1 MRISFPRPLILL
13 AVAITITAWVTV
25 TASAQTKEPNA
36 TTANTTAGYGD
47 TQLLTLT
54 YTQNFDCV
62 DQPNSDLNFNGI
74 IAAKDPGEMQIP
86 ICQVGTYPT
95 INPPGQVGGPGVT
108 TEPIYVLVPMFS
120 TDNDQNPNDA
130 ISCTNVV
137 PETTCGSTLG
147 STLISLF
154 GALPEAF
161 KATPSVYT
169 QCPEPG
175 SAPGTCTM
183 HASRLDLGPV
193 LVQLGLVKPPVHNIF
208 VPTPNHSHVLIKQD
222 INLPAI
228 WWQVIPVL
236 VLDQSLWPNQESTS
250 GITSLVAIESALK
263 AGTALKAPSNFFLFF
278 SSQVQNESG
287 EHQNMKMTM
296 K

>member
-1 MRISFPRPLILL
+1 MKFSNYRPFLMM
-13 AVAITITAWVTV
+13 AVAAVLVI
-25 TASAQTKEPNA
+25 TASAQTKKP
-36 TTANTTAGYGD
+36 NTTLGFGD
-47 TQLLTLT
+47 GKVLNFT

-62 DQPNSDLNFNGI
+62 DQPTSDLNFNGI
-74 IAAKDPGEMQIP
+74 PAASDPGEMQIP
-86 ICQVGTYPT
+86 ICQVGTQPT
-95 INPPGQVGGPGVT
+95 INPPGMKGNPAVT
-108 TEPIYVLVPMFS
+108 TEPLYVLVPMFS
-120 TDNDQNPNDA
+120 SDNDQNPNDA

-137 PETTCGSTLG
+137 PGTTCGSTLG

-193 LVQLGLVKPPVHNIF
+193 LVALGLVKPPVQNIF
-208 VPTPNHSHVLIKQD
+208 VPTPNHSHVVINAD
-222 INLPAI
+222 INVKAI

-236 VLDQSLWPNQESTS
+236 VLKQSDWPAKDGSSGLTS
-250 GITSLVAIESALK
+250 YQAIAAAVK
-263 AGTALKAPSNFFLFF
+263 AGTALQAPSNFFLYF
-278 SSQVQNESG
+278 SSYAQSG
-287 EHQNMKMTM
+287 EGMHHQM
-296 K
+296 